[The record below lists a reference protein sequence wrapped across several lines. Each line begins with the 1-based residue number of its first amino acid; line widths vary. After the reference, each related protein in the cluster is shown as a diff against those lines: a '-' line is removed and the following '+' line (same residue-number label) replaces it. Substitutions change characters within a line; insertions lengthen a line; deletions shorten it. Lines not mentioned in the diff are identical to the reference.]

1 MELPGTAYLYNL
13 SMLAMTFTGF
23 SVIVMIL
30 RQALGHKVVRY
41 DLLLAHVFMEFGLII
56 VAVSLLPPLFA
67 IWGLPATT
75 AWRLSSAMAA
85 LPLFVYIFTYPMR
98 RRFASGESTPPFY
111 VWISLSIVFLIGLCL
126 AMNATGLFHIE
137 AGAAFLTAMTAFL
150 VYAAGSFLH
159 GLTILLLRSNRGQN
173 GRGRK

>member
-1 MELPGTAYLYNL
+1 MELPGTTYLYNL

-56 VAVSLLPPLFA
+56 AAVSLLPPLFT
-67 IWGLPATT
+67 IWGLPATI
-75 AWRLSSAMAA
+75 AWRLSSVIAA
-85 LPLFVYIFTYPMR
+85 LPLFVYCFTYPMR
-98 RRFASGESTPPFY
+98 RRSASGESAPFY

-126 AMNATGLFHIE
+126 VMIAAGIFQVE
-137 AGAAFLTAMTAFL
+137 AGPAFLTAMTAFL
-150 VYAAGSFLH
+150 IYAAGSFLH
-159 GLTILLLRSNRGQN
+159 GLTILLLRFNRGAH
-173 GRGRK
+173 RLGRK

>member
-30 RQALGHKVVRY
+30 RQALGHTVVRY

-56 VAVSLLPPLFA
+56 AAVSLLPPLLA
-67 IWGLPATT
+67 IWGFPAAT

-85 LPLFVYIFTYPMR
+85 VPVFVYGFTYPMR
-98 RRFASGESTPPFY
+98 
-111 VWISLSIVFLIGLCL
+111 
-126 AMNATGLFHIE
+126 
-137 AGAAFLTAMTAFL
+137 
-150 VYAAGSFLH
+150 
-159 GLTILLLRSNRGQN
+159 
-173 GRGRK
+173 

>member
-56 VAVSLLPPLFA
+56 AAVSLLPPLFA

-85 LPLFVYIFTYPMR
+85 LPLFVYCFTYPMR
-98 RRFASGESTPPFY
+98 RRFASGESTPFY
-111 VWISLSIVFLIGLCL
+111 VWISLFIVFLIGLCL
-126 AMNATGLFHIE
+126 VMIAAGLFHVE

-150 VYAAGSFLH
+150 IYAAGSFLH
-159 GLTILLLRSNRGQN
+159 GLTILLLRSNSGQN
-173 GRGRK
+173 RRGR